1 LPSSLSLSLSLY
13 LNYVLFVPLL
23 SPPLLSSHFEDIKLN
38 ERISILLLLL
48 LLLLGSTNQYT

>member
-1 LPSSLSLSLSLY
+1 
-13 LNYVLFVPLL
+13 L
-23 SPPLLSSHFEDIKLN
+23 SPSYPLLSSPHFEDIKLN